1 MFDALLCR
9 NLLGPTPLPNPP
21 DLPPA
26 AGWLKLRYR
35 NVFARQ
41 GKECQCHKLTAR
53 TAWFKY
59 CKMLTHAWYKSGRG
73 TDQAAGTDLEG
84 SAELQ
89 FQTNSSKS
97 VALDACAVGQ
107 KVRKLVDMI
116 G

>member
-1 MFDALLCR
+1 
-9 NLLGPTPLPNPP
+9 
-21 DLPPA
+21 
-26 AGWLKLRYR
+26 
-35 NVFARQ
+35 
-41 GKECQCHKLTAR
+41 
-53 TAWFKY
+53 
-59 CKMLTHAWYKSGRG
+59 MLTHAWYKSGRG